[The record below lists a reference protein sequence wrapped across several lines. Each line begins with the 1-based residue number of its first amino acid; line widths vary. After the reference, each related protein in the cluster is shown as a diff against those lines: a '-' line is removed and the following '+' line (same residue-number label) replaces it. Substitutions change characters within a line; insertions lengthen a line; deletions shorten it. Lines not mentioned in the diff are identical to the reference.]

1 MKIVVKGIVKQTSQW
16 VDIIRGEMTNVS
28 SFEDANIITRQLKEH
43 IEDVYKLDDSGF
55 ASINDVVIDIQ
66 SFAVISVNVEE

>member
-1 MKIVVKGIVKQTSQW
+1 MKIVIKGIVKQTSQW
-16 VDIIRGEMTNVS
+16 IDIIRAEITNGS
-28 SFEDANIITRQLKEH
+28 SIEDVNDVARQLKRH
-43 IEDVYKLDDSGF
+43 IKDVYVLDDSGF